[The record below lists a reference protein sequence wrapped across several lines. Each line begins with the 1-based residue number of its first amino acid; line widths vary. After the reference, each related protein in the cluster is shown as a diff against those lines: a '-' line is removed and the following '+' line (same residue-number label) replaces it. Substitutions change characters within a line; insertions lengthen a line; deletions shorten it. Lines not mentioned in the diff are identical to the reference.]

1 MLFLRTRTCCF
12 ADVDDAL
19 DVGEVEPGDMFIGLL
34 RRDDSHQALRGA
46 ARVQHAHAALA
57 DLNEH
62 TAAIQNYKHC
72 MRAQRQ
78 YKNCMRAR
86 QHYKNCMRT

>member
-46 ARVQHAHAALA
+46 ARVQYANAALA
-57 DLNEH
+57 DLNCI
-62 TAAIQNYKHC
+62 T
-72 MRAQRQ
+72 
-78 YKNCMRAR
+78 
-86 QHYKNCMRT
+86 RTV